1 MSLDKHKNDI
11 EPYDNEQKVF
21 IGFFIA
27 LVLAILIILLY
38 IVNKP
43 TLVSNVKINSYKQ
56 ITIPKTLAYNH
67 SIKYKRIKLNY

>member
-1 MSLDKHKNDI
+1 MSLGKHKNDI

-43 TLVSNVKINSYKQ
+43 TLVSNVKINSYNIFQ
-56 ITIPKTLAYNH
+56 LEY
-67 SIKYKRIKLNY
+67 SS